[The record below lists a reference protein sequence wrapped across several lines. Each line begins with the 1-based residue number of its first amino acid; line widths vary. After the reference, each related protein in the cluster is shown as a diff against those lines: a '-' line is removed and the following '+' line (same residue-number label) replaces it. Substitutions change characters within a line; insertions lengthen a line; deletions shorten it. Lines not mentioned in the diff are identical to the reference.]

1 MHNELIV
8 HNLRKRAE
16 IRQQIQTRKSVQ
28 EGKPDRISELLVIA
42 ANRIEELEAM
52 LEDVQR
58 ELSYK
63 DD

>member
-8 HNLRKRAE
+8 HNLRKCAE

-28 EGKPDRISELLVIA
+28 EGKPDRLSELLVIA
-42 ANRIEELEAM
+42 AKRIEELEDM
-52 LEDVQR
+52 LEDAQR
-58 ELSYK
+58 ELSFK